1 MSDRFDPTA
10 DTPANDDA
18 PGWPPKWAPPRLVA
32 LAEIHVLAREAVEW
46 NAALLDDEEGDG
58 YVSGADTLEFLC
70 DWRERMR
77 EQLDR
82 YEAACDERSPSGD
95 RSVVKT
101 LTIVSDDLDNEP
113 DDQPDREP
121 ERDA

>member
-1 MSDRFDPTA
+1 MSEHHETT
-10 DTPANDDA
+10 TPEAANENVK
-18 PGWPPKWAPPRLVA
+18 GWPPKWAPPRLVA
-32 LAEIHVLAREAVEW
+32 LAKIHVLAREAVEW
-46 NAALLDDEEGDG
+46 NADVLDDEEGDG

-70 DWRERMR
+70 EWRERMR

-82 YEAACDERSPSGD
+82 YEAACDADSFPTGE

-101 LTIVSDDLDNEP
+101 LTIVCTADSNET
-113 DDQPDREP
+113 

>member
-10 DTPANDDA
+10 DEPANDDA

-46 NAALLDDEEGDG
+46 NAAVLDDEEGDG
-58 YVSGADTLEFLC
+58 YVSGADTLEFFC

-82 YEAACDERSPSGD
+82 YEVAVDGETTAGGRSM
-95 RSVVKT
+95 VKT
-101 LTIVSDDLDNEP
+101 LTIASDETAADES
-113 DDQPDREP
+113 
-121 ERDA
+121 ERGD

>member
-1 MSDRFDPTA
+1 MTDRFNPTA
-10 DTPANDDA
+10 DEPANDDA

-46 NAALLDDEEGDG
+46 NAAVLDDEAGDG
-58 YVSGADTLEFLC
+58 YVSGADALEFLC
-70 DWRERMR
+70 DWRERIR

-82 YEAACDERSPSGD
+82 YEAACDGRFASGGRSM
-95 RSVVKT
+95 VKT
-101 LTIVSDDLDNEP
+101 LTIVPNASDGEPKDEP
-113 DDQPDREP
+113 DSEP

>member
-1 MSDRFDPTA
+1 MNDRFDPSA
-10 DTPANDDA
+10 DAPANDDTPANDDA

-46 NAALLDDEEGDG
+46 NADVLDTDDDDG
-58 YVSGADTLEFLC
+58 YVSGADTLEFFC

-82 YEAACDERSPSGD
+82 YEAAVDGRSTPDG
-95 RSVVKT
+95 RSMVKT
-101 LTIVSDDLDNEP
+101 LTIASEGTAADG
-113 DDQPDREP
+113 P
-121 ERDA
+121 ERGD

>member
-1 MSDRFDPTA
+1 MSEHRETTA
-10 DTPANDDA
+10 PKVANENSE
-18 PGWPPKWAPPRLVA
+18 GWPPKWAPPRLVA
-32 LAEIHVLAREAVEW
+32 LAENHVLAREAVEW
-46 NAALLDDEEGDG
+46 NAAILDDEEGNG

-82 YEAACDERSPSGD
+82 HEAAVDGRSMAD
-95 RSVVKT
+95 RRSMVKT
-101 LTIVSDDLDNEP
+101 LIIESDETAAD
-113 DDQPDREP
+113 EP